1 VKHFF
6 RAGALASALNVMRAA
21 VQGESQLQSMPN
33 NTAIMISFAACVAL
47 ELSTT
52 IDGNRA
58 DLAPSV
64 QNLITE
70 TADVLERIG
79 SNPPHR
85 NGASALFARQLR
97 HVAQRS
103 SSRKAGET
111 TGEWMSAQA
120 NSASFAQD
128 FHQQQPTQNYATGQ
142 SNTSATATASDPM
155 VFSGMSNDEIVQAI
169 ESAGLG
175 LDMSWADLPFGD
187 GANLDWLDW
196 PT

>member
-21 VQGESQLQSMPN
+21 VQGEGQLQSMPN

-52 IDGNRA
+52 ADGNRA

-85 NGASALFARQLR
+85 NGASALFCQ
-97 HVAQRS
+97 
-103 SSRKAGET
+103 
-111 TGEWMSAQA
+111 
-120 NSASFAQD
+120 
-128 FHQQQPTQNYATGQ
+128 
-142 SNTSATATASDPM
+142 TAPACCSKIG
-155 VFSGMSNDEIVQAI
+155 FS
-169 ESAGLG
+169 ES
-175 LDMSWADLPFGD
+175 
-187 GANLDWLDW
+187 
-196 PT
+196 

>member
-1 VKHFF
+1 
-6 RAGALASALNVMRAA
+6 
-21 VQGESQLQSMPN
+21 MPN

-52 IDGNRA
+52 VDGNRA

-64 QNLITE
+64 QSLIAE

-85 NGASALFARQLR
+85 NGASVLFAIQLR

-103 SSRKAGET
+103 SSQKAGES

-120 NSASFAQD
+120 NSASFAQGI
-128 FHQQQPTQNYATGQ
+128 FQQRPTQNYATGQ
-142 SNTSATATASDPM
+142 SNASAMPTTSDPM

>member
-1 VKHFF
+1 
-6 RAGALASALNVMRAA
+6 MRAA

-33 NTAIMISFAACVAL
+33 NTAIMISFAACVGL

-52 IDGNRA
+52 VDGN
-58 DLAPSV
+58 LAPSV

-103 SSRKAGET
+103 RSRKAGET

-120 NSASFAQD
+120 NSAPFAQGV
-128 FHQQQPTQNYATGQ
+128 HQQQPIRNYTTGQ
-142 SNTSATATASDPM
+142 SNTSATPTASDSM
-155 VFSGMSNDEIVQAI
+155 VFSGMSNDEIIQAI
-169 ESAGLG
+169 ESASLG

>member
-1 VKHFF
+1 
-6 RAGALASALNVMRAA
+6 
-21 VQGESQLQSMPN
+21 
-33 NTAIMISFAACVAL
+33 MISFAACVAL
-47 ELSTT
+47 ELSTMV
-52 IDGNRA
+52 DGNRA

-85 NGASALFARQLR
+85 NGASALFAKQLR
-97 HVAQRS
+97 HIVQRS
-103 SSRKAGET
+103 SSRKADGT
-111 TGEWMSAQA
+111 TGEWMSAQT
-120 NSASFAQD
+120 NSAPFAQGV
-128 FHQQQPTQNYATGQ
+128 HQQQPTQSHATGQ
-142 SNTSATATASDPM
+142 SNTSATPTASDPM
-155 VFSGMSNDEIVQAI
+155 VFSGMSNDEIIQAI
-169 ESAGLG
+169 ESTGLA